1 MTMATPQDPQAFARQ
16 WAEAWNRRDVE
27 AVLAHFHE
35 DALFTSP
42 VAQQVGYRTGV
53 IEGKAELRRYWV
65 TALAKNPDLRFEV
78 TRVFVGLDVL
88 VIEFLNQSGALR
100 SEILVFRDG
109 LVSEG
114 RGTFAV

>member
-1 MTMATPQDPQAFARQ
+1 MSTPQDPHAFAKL

-27 AVLAHFHE
+27 AVLAHFHD

-42 VAQQVGYRTGV
+42 VAQQVGYPTGV
-53 IEGKAELRRYWV
+53 IRGKAELRRYWV
-65 TALAKNPDLRFEV
+65 SALAKTPDLHFEV

-88 VIEFLNQSGALR
+88 VIEFLNQQGAAR

-109 LVSEG
+109 LISEG

>member
-1 MTMATPQDPQAFARQ
+1 MGMPEDPQAFARE

-42 VAQQVGYRTGV
+42 VAQQVGYLTGM
-53 IEGKAELRRYWV
+53 IRGKAELRRYWV
-65 TALAKNPDLRFEV
+65 TALGRNPDLHFEV

-88 VIEFLNQSGALR
+88 VIEFVNQSGALR

-114 RGTFAV
+114 RGTFAI